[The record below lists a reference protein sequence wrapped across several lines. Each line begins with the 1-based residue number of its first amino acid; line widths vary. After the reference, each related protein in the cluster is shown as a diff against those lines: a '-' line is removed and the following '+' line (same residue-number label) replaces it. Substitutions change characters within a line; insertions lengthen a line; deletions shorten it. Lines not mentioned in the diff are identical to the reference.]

1 MIKNN
6 EWARWSV
13 DLGFSPSI
21 IYFCVLPFLVF
32 YFLSPSHPISFL
44 QDKDKRK
51 RVRQCSDFKRIT
63 GNEKNEVFISTGNWF
78 TAS

>member
-13 DLGFSPSI
+13 DLGFFPTI
-21 IYFCVLPFLVF
+21 IYFCELSFLAF
-32 YFLSPSHPISFL
+32 YFLSPLHPISFL
-44 QDKDKRK
+44 QDKDKKK

-63 GNEKNEVFISTGNWF
+63 GNEKYEVFISTGNWF
-78 TAS
+78 TTS